1 MRTVSL
7 KSSSFISKALTTGL
21 TLLLLLAPVG
31 SILLAG
37 TAYAS
42 PLLNET
48 VITLNWVGRNTEG
61 ASTVPFG
68 DTIGSKVSEGLAL
81 PLDPNQTVFDNGEH
95 TPSANKSAVAAGV
108 QWASWPQWHSS
119 CLAGTEVR
127 HLRAT
132 FNLPAGTGTVYDVI
146 LFSPYYTAYGNIIPL
161 NDNIYVYLN
170 GTPIGNK
177 GCSYGSINLGGGGTA
192 PYANETDGWYQDGSF
207 GTAAASP
214 LVPGLNTIDIV
225 VEEICSFG
233 ALGRL
238 NLKLLTT
245 GLSNLEVPVDVKPT
259 SCPNPLSIGE
269 KGLLPVA
276 VLGTGDFDVTRID
289 PASVKLEGVPAVRW
303 FLEDVAT
310 PFEPFTGKGA
320 EFDCNTL
327 GPDGHQDLT
336 FKFDHRAV
344 VAALGAVTDGQ
355 VRVVK
360 LTGNLKAEHGGT
372 SIMGED
378 VVIMRKK

>member
-1 MRTVSL
+1 MRRVSL
-7 KSSSFISKALTTGL
+7 KIPSSINKAFTAGL

-31 SILLAG
+31 SSFLTG

-42 PLLNET
+42 PVLGET

-68 DTIGSKVSEGLAL
+68 AAVGSKVGDGLAL
-81 PLDPNQTVFDNGEH
+81 PLDTNQTIFDNGDH
-95 TPSANKSAVAAGV
+95 TPAANKAAIASGV

-132 FNLPAGTGTVYDVI
+132 FNLPAGAGTVFDVI
-146 LFSPYYTAYGNIIPL
+146 LFSPYYAAHGNIIPL

-177 GCSYGSINLGGGGTA
+177 GCSYGSVNVGGGGTA
-192 PYANETDGWYQDGSF
+192 PFANETDGWYQDGSF
-207 GTAAASP
+207 GTAAASA

-233 ALGRL
+233 GIGRL
-238 NLKLLTT
+238 NLKLLTS
-245 GLSNLEVPVDVKPT
+245 GLSSLEVPVDVKPT
-259 SCPNPLSIGE
+259 SCPNPLNISE
-269 KGLLPVA
+269 KGWIPVA

-289 PASVKLEGVPAVRW
+289 PASVKLEGISPIRW
-303 FLEDVAT
+303 SLEDVAT
-310 PFEPFTGKGA
+310 PFEPFTGKAA

-336 FKFDHRAV
+336 FRFDHRSV
-344 VAALGAVTDGQ
+344 VAALGAVTSGQ
-355 VRVVK
+355 VLVVK
-360 LTGNLKAEHGGT
+360 LTGNLKAEYGGT
-372 SIMGED
+372 LIMGED
-378 VVIMRKK
+378 VVIMRKR